1 MKTFDE
7 LLIDLHAYEEAKAWA
22 QGMTIEQVVASV
34 ERGDWLLWLAKK
46 IDIPKRP
53 LTLAKARCAK
63 TVIHLMKDER
73 SINAVNLAEEYGL
86 SDEVSEDDLRKA
98 ADAANAAAD
107 AAYAAADAAAYA
119 AADAAA
125 DAAYAAA
132 DAAAYAAYAAADADA
147 DAAYAAADAA
157 AYAAAYAAADADAL
171 SKNQLQTAEICRE
184 LIGEMIIER
193 VNELLTN

>member
-7 LLIDLHAYEEAKAWA
+7 LLINLHACEEAKAWA
-22 QGMTIEQVVASV
+22 QGMTVEQAVSSV

-98 ADAANAAAD
+98 AAAAYAATYAAAAAAYAATYDAASAAAYAATYAAAAAAYTATYAAAADAASD
-107 AAYAAADAAAYA
+107 AAYAAADDAYA
-119 AADAAA
+119 AAD
-125 DAAYAAA
+125 
-132 DAAAYAAYAAADADA
+132 
-147 DAAYAAADAA
+147 
-157 AYAAAYAAADADAL
+157 DAL

-184 LIGEMIIER
+184 VLGKMIIAR

>member
-7 LLIDLHAYEEAKAWA
+7 LLIDLHACEEAKAWA

-98 ADAANAAAD
+98 A
-107 AAYAAADAAAYA
+107 AYAVTYAPYFAAAAAYA
-119 AADAAA
+119 AAAYTAYTADAAA
-125 DAAYAAA
+125 AAAYAANA
-132 DAAAYAAYAAADADA
+132 AAAAAARRSRPAAAAYAAYD
-147 DAAYAAADAA
+147 
-157 AYAAAYAAADADAL
+157 DAL
-171 SKNQLQTAEICRE
+171 SKNQLHTAEICRE
-184 LIGEMIIER
+184 VLGKMIIAR